1 MEGGDQ
7 YRAWIG
13 RKRTA
18 RDTVSA
24 APVARLAATLDRDDR
39 PPEVGDPLPPAW
51 HWLFFLEA
59 VPMKG
64 LGPDGH
70 PARGEFLPPVPLPR
84 RMWAGGRFQFLAPI
98 RIGDEIERIS
108 EIIDV
113 SLKEGRTG
121 PLAFC
126 TVRHTIGAGGAPCV
140 IEEHDIVYR
149 AAPAPDEVPAPPSGG
164 SPAAPPGAGEFGRE
178 ITPDPVLLF
187 RFSALTFN
195 GHRIHYDHPYVTK
208 VEGYPGLIV
217 HGPLLAILLLDLV
230 RRERPA
236 ARLSAFAFRAF
247 RPVFDTG
254 PFRIAGKRAADG
266 LLLWAEDN
274 GGALAMRAEAN
285 LA

>member
-1 MEGGDQ
+1 MDGRDP

-13 RKRTA
+13 RKQSA
-18 RDTVSA
+18 RDLVTA
-24 APVARLAATLDRDDR
+24 APVARLAATLDRDD
-39 PPEVGDPLPPAW
+39 PVPQSGDALPPAW
-51 HWLFFLEA
+51 HWLYFVEA
-59 VPMKG
+59 VPMRG

-70 PARGEFLPPVPLPR
+70 PKRGEFLPPVPLPR
-84 RMWAGGRFQFLAPI
+84 RMWAGGRFKFLASI
-98 RIGDEIERIS
+98 RIGDTIERMS

-113 SLKEGRTG
+113 SQKEGRSG

-126 TVRHTIGAGGAPCV
+126 TVRHTIGAGAGPCV

-149 AAPAPDEVPAPPSGG
+149 GAPAPGEPPTPPQPPPA
-164 SPAAPPGAGEFGRE
+164 GADFARK

-217 HGPLLAILLLDLV
+217 HGPLLAILLLDLI
-230 RRERPA
+230 RREHPN
-236 ARLSAFAFRAF
+236 ARLAEFAFRAF
-247 RPVFDTG
+247 RPAFDTG
-254 PFRIAGKRAADG
+254 PFRIAGKRAEDG

-274 GGALAMRAEAN
+274 GGALAMRAEAK
-285 LA
+285 LT